1 MAYTREQ
8 VNKLFSSR
16 IQEILNKERRDKE
29 EESKKEAED
38 MRDQQ
43 EFWGRLNAVATVGNV
58 GKQIRETILLEQLKK
73 QYGED
78 TDEFGNVLKRYQF
91 KNEDAPW
98 YEDIFAPLE
107 ETPGYKQF
115 KGELPPVSKEQ
126 KLKTEKA
133 REEMDIALAEEPLP
147 PPTQVPEAPEYSP
160 EELEEFQ
167 RQADLYAPT
176 VPAPLDMAAIDEST
190 KKELWNKW
198 NQDQAKSA
206 KRFGM
211 PELTYDEW
219 LEGVESGEISAIY
232 TEQIEAPEVDIPD
245 VGFDDVSVETPAGLA
260 ATPTGLEDVSVE
272 TAAELQPLEYPTEEL
287 EKIQAGAERAQADA
301 DLAKIGKTKRIEDMV
316 DPLSDEFDPSR
327 RTPGLPEGVGRVPEL
342 AGAEGAPIA
351 RGSQVLDEGI
361 GFDDVSVEVPD
372 VGIGFDDVSVE
383 TPAGLAGIPAPGE
396 PGWVGK
402 AFQTGQT
409 TMELANLGRTLTSE
423 DATDEQKGVASVQG
437 TKMLTDLATKKA
449 GEQTA
454 AEIGSKAFSDVLAK
468 KGAKE
473 GFKLGGK
480 QAIGTALGGAL
491 GAYQMVTGAKEAG
504 KAWEEKDYD
513 EAILHGMSSGSGALQ
528 TFGAGM
534 MATGIGAPIG
544 AIMYGVG
551 KAGALISNAGLFLEG
566 LFGGKTEVKA
576 EEPRQKFDV
585 SSYFNSLRSRRRY

>member
-260 ATPTGLEDVSVE
+260 
-272 TAAELQPLEYPTEEL
+272 
-287 EKIQAGAERAQADA
+287 
-301 DLAKIGKTKRIEDMV
+301 
-316 DPLSDEFDPSR
+316 
-327 RTPGLPEGVGRVPEL
+327 
-342 AGAEGAPIA
+342 
-351 RGSQVLDEGI
+351 
-361 GFDDVSVEVPD
+361 
-372 VGIGFDDVSVE
+372 
-383 TPAGLAGIPAPGE
+383 GIPAPGE